1 MPYPT
6 TFPSQDIMR
15 VAAFMEGRG
24 KDDKP
29 LVLESAYTV
38 LGFGLATLVPVHGQS
53 GNGGPTPAPAP
64 GPQPPQPG
72 PPSPPPPPTGP
83 GPRPPA
89 PKAEQP
95 KGEQPKADQPKGQPK
110 AEQPKDAAAE
120 AAARQQSSSPGSQA
134 GPRQPPPPPAPQ
146 PPPPGAQPQPHKFK
160 VEPPPHGED
169 KANVA
174 ADLRAW
180 AHDEGEKL
188 GRFGPMQAPSGRGE
202 GFTHPEMRSSR
213 QPVVSPSLGAEPK
226 AGGAQQ
232 SPHQSPTYAGPQYKF
247 SPPPWLVPLA
257 LSVLEEIIK
266 DLAAK

>member
-72 PPSPPPPPTGP
+72 PPSPPPPPTSP
-83 GPRPPA
+83 GPHPPK
-89 PKAEQP
+89 PP
-95 KGEQPKADQPKGQPK
+95 QPK
-110 AEQPKDAAAE
+110 AEPPKEQPPQAGTPRGGDAAAE

-134 GPRQPPPPPAPQ
+134 GPQHPPTSSPDALK
-146 PPPPGAQPQPHKFK
+146 GYRCRI
-160 VEPPPHGED
+160 EEPPHGGD
-169 KANVA
+169 KAKVA

-202 GFTHPEMRSSR
+202 GFTHPEMRASR
-213 QPVVSPSLGAEPK
+213 QPAVSPSLGAEPK
-226 AGGAQQ
+226 AGGPMQ

-247 SPPPWLVPLA
+247 SPPAWLVPIA
-257 LSVLEEIIK
+257 IQVIQEI
-266 DLAAK
+266 LQHMAA